1 MYGVRA
7 KKGFNAVITNGTI
20 QNDLG
25 EIIFSDTSKNT
36 ITFTNPLLD
45 NFEAGSNVEAESIK
59 ATCTDVTIATT
70 KVKGET
76 VVISSCETSY
86 PCVSGGTSV
95 YVINV

>member
-1 MYGVRA
+1 MKKFLFTAVLVAGTTLGFA
-7 KKGFNAVITNGTI
+7 KDNV
-20 QNDLG
+20 Q
-25 EIIFSDTSKNT
+25 KNEVKT
-36 ITFTNPLLD
+36 TTTKEVEQSAKIPQ
-45 NFEAGSNVEAESIK
+45 AGSNVEAESIK